1 MAADIFEAP
10 SYKEPAVYT
19 RTGGGIIVRDAVCDL
34 DDLLGAS
41 GGSPKPLE
49 LNDRIKFFKLPP
61 DVKLKYARVDME
73 DLDSAASLTWSLR
86 AYNGTTAK
94 YFFVDSAVGQA
105 QGFCTTDDTGD
116 AAGVATGV
124 QDAFDTNSAI
134 GYVVPDDNYYIE
146 LICTAAPAGDGGG
159 DGIRVVVEYES
170 SLESGEGAFRS

>member
-1 MAADIFEAP
+1 MAADIYEAP

-34 DDLLGAS
+34 DDLVGAS
-41 GGSPKPLE
+41 GGSAKPLE

-61 DVKLKYARVDME
+61 DVKLKYARVDAE

-94 YFFVDSAVGQA
+94 YFFVDNTIGQS
-105 QGFCTTDDTGD
+105 QGFCTTDD
-116 AAGVATGV
+116 AGATGV

-134 GYVVPDDNYYIE
+134 GYVVPDDNYFIE